1 MAHFSVQRA
10 AEMDTKK
17 NPKPDP
23 DFGYRLK
30 QRMADKG
37 ARLKD
42 LAAATGKSVTAAH
55 KWTRGGDIDLAS
67 LRLLAGYLEV
77 NWVWLRYG
85 NEAVQEVLTDYQDA
99 AASATSTTQWAPGKA
114 LRQQIRT
121 LARAVGW
128 EWNIHSGCLLSTP
141 DAAALFGRPV
151 LTIDDLLRCTSPS
164 DREHLQ
170 DGLADIL
177 TNDAVYEVDCRIDL
191 PEGGKRWLAHR
202 CQRITDASGQAI
214 KVIGASMDISRRKQT
229 ETTLLE
235 QRQQLEL
242 ALSMAQMNVWELD
255 LETWSFQADKS
266 GLSEIQ
272 ERLQQRFGGLFPVT
286 FREVIGFVH
295 PDDRNRIVRTLR
307 NAQQT
312 GIVDEVEFRLR
323 ARDRPLQWLKSRLRA
338 LPAEEGKRTRVIGIT
353 TEATEQKMLE
363 ERLASKRRR
372 LELALEAAGLGEWEL
387 DLTSREVVCTD
398 RTAQMLGFAC
408 AAELKTEADF
418 LNMLHPED
426 REKIR
431 KLRQDAQAKYQ
442 TTYRVL
448 LHDGQVRHIREYAIF
463 SSNRSG
469 SFHKCFGAVAII

>member
-1 MAHFSVQRA
+1 VQRV
-10 AEMDTKK
+10 AEMETKK
-17 NPKPDP
+17 KPKTAPG
-23 DFGYRLK
+23 FGWRLK
-30 QRMADKG
+30 QQMARKG
-37 ARLKD
+37 VRLKD
-42 LAAATGKSVTAAH
+42 IAAATGKSIPAVH
-55 KWTRGGDIDLAS
+55 KWTRGGDIDHTALQ
-67 LRLLAGYLEV
+67 LLARYLEV

-85 NEAVQEVLTDYQDA
+85 EEAVQEVLADYPVAEGA
-99 AASATSTTQWAPGKA
+99 ATPASQWAPGKA

-128 EWNIHSGCLLSTP
+128 EWNIHTGCLFSTP
-141 DAAALFGRPV
+141 EAVALFGRPV
-151 LTIDDLLRCTSPS
+151 MTIDDLLRCTSPR

-170 DGLADIL
+170 DGLAAIL

-191 PEGGKRWLAHR
+191 PEGGERWLAHR
-202 CQRITDASGQAI
+202 CQRITNAAGQAI

-229 ETTLLE
+229 ETVLLE

-255 LETWSFQADKS
+255 LETWAFQADKS
-266 GLSEIQ
+266 GLPEIQ
-272 ERLQQRFGGLFPVT
+272 ERLQQRFGGPFPVT
-286 FREVIGFVH
+286 FREAIGFVH

-312 GIVDEVEFRLR
+312 GIVDEVEFRLL
-323 ARDRPLQWLKSRLRA
+323 ARGRPLQWLKSRLRA

-353 TEATEQKMLE
+353 AEATEQKMVE

-387 DLTSREVVCTD
+387 DLASGEVHCTD
-398 RTAQMLGFAC
+398 RTAQMLGFDS

-418 LNMLHPED
+418 LGVLHPAD
-426 REKIR
+426 REKVR
-431 KLRQDAQAKYQ
+431 KLREDAQVKYQ
-442 TTYRVL
+442 ATYRVL
-448 LHDGQVRHIREYAIF
+448 LRDGQVRRIREYAIF
-463 SSNRSG
+463 SDNRSG